1 MPDYENAIEIKDLTK
16 KYDGFTLDSISFAVP
31 KGCIMGFIGQN
42 GAGKTT
48 TIRALLNII
57 KTDGGTI
64 NMLGLNHIKDE
75 YTIKEQIAAVFD
87 EIPFHESFNAHQV
100 NIMFRGLYSNW
111 NEEQF
116 FSYLDRFSLPRKK
129 KIAKFSKGMK
139 MKLQIATALS
149 HGAKLL
155 IMDEATTG
163 LDPVVRNEILDIFR
177 EYIQD
182 EDHSVLMS
190 SHITSDLEKIAD
202 CVTFID
208 RGKILLTGFKDEIL
222 EIKYRGKNI
231 HDILEMSVDDAID
244 FFAEDRENSTCR
256 RIVERLQPL
265 QDVGLGYIRLGQS
278 SSTLSGGESQRVKLA
293 SFLSKDNDTKRMM
306 FIFDEPTTGLH
317 FHDIN
322 RLLKAFN
329 ALITNGHTI
338 VIVEHNMEVIKCAD
352 WVIDLGPEAGD
363 RGGKIVFEGTP
374 KDLEQC
380 DESHT
385 GHFLKEHNKA

>member
-64 NMLGLNHIKDE
+64 NMLGLDHIKDE
-75 YTIKEQIAAVFD
+75 YAIKEQIAAVFD
-87 EIPFHESFNAHQV
+87 ELPFHESFTANQV
-100 NIMFRGLYSNW
+100 NIMFKGLYGNW
-111 NEEQF
+111 NEQQF

-129 KIAKFSKGMK
+129 KLKKFSKGMK

-149 HGAKLL
+149 HGARLL

-182 EDHSVLMS
+182 ENNSILMS

-208 RGKILLTGFKDEIL
+208 KGKILLTGFKDEIL
-222 EIKYRGKNI
+222 ERHAVMKCTK
-231 HDILEMSVDDAID
+231 AA
-244 FFAEDRENSTCR
+244 F
-256 RIVERLQPL
+256 
-265 QDVGLGYIRLGQS
+265 
-278 SSTLSGGESQRVKLA
+278 ES
-293 SFLSKDNDTKRMM
+293 
-306 FIFDEPTTGLH
+306 IP
-317 FHDIN
+317 
-322 RLLKAFN
+322 
-329 ALITNGHTI
+329 
-338 VIVEHNMEVIKCAD
+338 
-352 WVIDLGPEAGD
+352 AGD
-363 RGGKIVFEGTP
+363 YISARINDFGAELMVADISAAKRQYPDFTFDRTTLEEIMLFYVNQGKKVW
-374 KDLEQC
+374 Q
-380 DESHT
+380 
-385 GHFLKEHNKA
+385 